1 MLLPALVAM
10 ATKGSAAGRAFA
22 RSAPSSPSFS
32 LCQLSTLLL
41 LAVVALTVMAA
52 PHRATAAD
60 ADYEHW
66 GSSHGHGDSNARP
79 PDGVRHDMEELMH
92 DMEEVRKAGGET
104 DTKVD
109 LEASINMLDAKFA
122 HLRRS
127 LSGAAAGG
135 DDNHAAVVSAV
146 RADEAQTLAHDLKGM
161 MAHSAGAIGS
171 LEEGVTAMERSL
183 GEVTS
188 LQTRYHEDMTQI
200 NHMADTARTA
210 LERMQRSS
218 LRDRG
223 SAARAAASMKQLT
236 VTGLPS
242 GAVHSKLLTIVLL
255 EVAAL
260 VVLALVKRYQ
270 AGKQAAS
277 AKRNW

>member
-1 MLLPALVAM
+1 
-10 ATKGSAAGRAFA
+10 
-22 RSAPSSPSFS
+22 
-32 LCQLSTLLL
+32 
-41 LAVVALTVMAA
+41 MAA
-52 PHRATAAD
+52 PHRVTAAD

-188 LQTRYHEDMTQI
+188 LQKRYHEDMTQI

>member
-1 MLLPALVAM
+1 MAANGCAGGCAAARPPPPSAAPSLRRLGALVLLVA
-10 ATKGSAAGRAFA
+10 ATFTGVATVPTGAA
-22 RSAPSSPSFS
+22 
-32 LCQLSTLLL
+32 
-41 LAVVALTVMAA
+41 AVES
-52 PHRATAAD
+52 
-60 ADYEHW
+60 DYERW
-66 GSSHGHGDSNARP
+66 GSSHGHADGNARP

-92 DMEEVRKAGGET
+92 DMEEVRKAGG
-104 DTKVD
+104 DADAKVD

-127 LSGAAAGG
+127 LSGAAGG

-188 LQTRYHEDMTQI
+188 LQKRYHEDMVQI
-200 NHMADTARTA
+200 NHMADSARTV
-210 LERMQRSS
+210 LERMQRST

-242 GAVHSKLLTIVLL
+242 ATAHSKLLTIVLL
-255 EVAAL
+255 EVVAL

>member
-1 MLLPALVAM
+1 M
-10 ATKGSAAGRAFA
+10 RA
-22 RSAPSSPSFS
+22 
-32 LCQLSTLLL
+32 LLL
-41 LAVVALTVMAA
+41 LAAAALVTVIAA
-52 PHRATAAD
+52 PHGAAAAD

-66 GSSHGHGDSNARP
+66 GASHGHGDSNARP
-79 PDGVRHDMEELMH
+79 PDAVRHDMEDLMH

-104 DTKVD
+104 DTKID

-127 LSGAAAGG
+127 LAGAAGG
-135 DDNHAAVVSAV
+135 DDSHASVVSAV

-161 MAHSAGAIGS
+161 MSHSASAIGS
-171 LEEGVTAMERSL
+171 LEEGVSAMERSL

-188 LQTRYHEDMTQI
+188 LQKRYHEDMTSI
-200 NHMADTARTA
+200 NHMADAARTA

-223 SAARAAASMKQLT
+223 SAARAAASMKQLA

-242 GAVHSKLLTIVLL
+242 GAVHSKLLTIVML